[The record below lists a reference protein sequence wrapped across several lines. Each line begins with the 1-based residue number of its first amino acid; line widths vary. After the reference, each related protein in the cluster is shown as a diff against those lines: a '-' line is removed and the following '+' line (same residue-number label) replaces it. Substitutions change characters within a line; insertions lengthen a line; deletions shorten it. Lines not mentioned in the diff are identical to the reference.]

1 MSNTFEN
8 MFGNV
13 SGAARVCRVAY
24 TINNTQ
30 PVACTIIGEE
40 PLFYMDFEGA
50 LEEEEGCFDP
60 LDMQA
65 LESELLTLAQSIQAY
80 DRYSSGEAVSS
91 ADKITAFQENAGFI
105 ASEAAKTEISERALK
120 DLIKTLRISRLAG
133 AYMDLAEEHNIELAY
148 SGQVGTASY
157 ERSSGK
163 ILINP
168 QLETIDQIL
177 LTARELRRHQQHRS
191 GALINPMMFHPD
203 SAVLVNRA
211 QCADLAASMVRIA
224 WELQL
229 AGQKDVWERVENST
243 MGDLARAF
251 AREAFLDFRTINNGQ
266 ASTAVFEGWFLS
278 ERCRAEDRKLIQH
291 MLADYQGYVFDKEEA
306 AKSVAPTLI
315 AALGEMP
322 FGKNYLSGHAAA
334 IMDDPVFTDVRDRS
348 NANFLWFIKF
358 ERTFRE
364 TEHELQAGEFS
375 PASDIRQGKNPTD
388 KALHHDAKNTDHDG
402 NVITLFQQQPITR
415 LARKG
420 RKNPGGDSST
430 QNVVYLR
437 RGPGD

>member
-13 SGAARVCRVAY
+13 SAKQRVCRVAY
-24 TINNTQ
+24 TINNAQ

-50 LEEEEGCFDP
+50 LEDEEGHYD
-60 LDMQA
+60 LMDMDA
-65 LESELLTLAQSIQAY
+65 LESELLILAQSIQAY
-80 DRYSSGEAVSS
+80 DKFSASAGVSS
-91 ADKITAFQENAGFI
+91 ADKLTVFADNAGLLSGEGNK
-105 ASEAAKTEISERALK
+105 AVQSST
-120 DLIKTLRISRLAG
+120 DLLESLMVSLRSSRLAG
-133 AYMDLAEEHNIELAY
+133 AYMDLAAKHNIELVFSAQIET
-148 SGQVGTASY
+148 SSY
-157 ERSSGK
+157 ERASGK

-168 QLETIDQIL
+168 QLDRIDQIL
-177 LTARELRRHQQHRS
+177 LTARELRRHYQHRM

-211 QCADLAASMVRIA
+211 QSADLAASMVRIA

-229 AGQKDVWERVENST
+229 AGQKEVWERVENST

-266 ASTAVFEGWFLS
+266 ASSAVFEGWFLS

-322 FGKNYLSGHAAA
+322 FGKNYLANHAAA
-334 IMDDPVFTDVRDRS
+334 IMQDPVFTDVRDRS

-364 TEHELQAGEFS
+364 TEHELQAGEVS
-375 PASDIRQGKNPTD
+375 PASDIRQGKNPTN
-388 KALHHDAKNTDHDG
+388 KAEHHDAENTD
-402 NVITLFQQQPITR
+402 NVVTLYEQKPITR
-415 LARKG
+415 LARKS